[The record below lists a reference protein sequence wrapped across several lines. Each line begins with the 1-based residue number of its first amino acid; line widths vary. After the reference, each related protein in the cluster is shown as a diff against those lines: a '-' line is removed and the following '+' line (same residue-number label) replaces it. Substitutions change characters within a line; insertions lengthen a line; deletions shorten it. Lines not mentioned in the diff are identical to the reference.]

1 MVEDELLVGI
11 KKKNIN
17 AETRKMVEL
26 FVVKDEFLVTIFK
39 DCYRDQKNGG
49 GSFFGRGRR
58 W

>member
-1 MVEDELLVGI
+1 MSFSLGFL
-11 KKKNIN
+11 KKNIN